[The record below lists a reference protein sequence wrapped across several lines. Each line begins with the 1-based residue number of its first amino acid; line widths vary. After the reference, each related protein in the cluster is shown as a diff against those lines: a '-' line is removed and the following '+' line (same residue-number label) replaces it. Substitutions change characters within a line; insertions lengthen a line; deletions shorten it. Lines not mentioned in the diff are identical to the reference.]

1 MAYALAG
8 KLAARPG
15 RRDELR
21 DLMLESGAALDAMPG
36 CMLYLISEAR
46 DDADAL
52 WITEVWN
59 DEAPH
64 RASLQ
69 LDAVRAVIERAMPII
84 DMDRME
90 QVHLVPVG
98 GKWPG
103 GPWPG

>member
-1 MAYALAG
+1 MAWAVAG
-8 KLAARPG
+8 KLAALPG

-46 DDADAL
+46 DDEDAL
-52 WITEVWN
+52 WITEVWE
-59 DEAPH
+59 DEAAH
-64 RASLQ
+64 KASLQ
-69 LDAVRAVIERAMPII
+69 LDGVRAVIERAMPLL
-84 DMDRME
+84 DMTRIE
-90 QVHLVPVG
+90 QVQMVPVG